1 MKTIKHFRN
10 FLPLILLNGSVI
22 AQNNNVAENVPQV
35 VSTTN
40 YNTTGWALIILLLI
54 QILVVKAISDAIKNV
69 SKSDAIQKNNNRG
82 LSTLIFLIGLIFS
95 INAFGQNTS
104 ANNSLIDFSETEI
117 NILITL
123 NILLSLVVLW
133 MYYQF
138 RQILKFTNLIKEED
152 ASSAFWNIEHWLT
165 RSVPVE
171 KEASIQFEHEYDG
184 IRELD
189 NVLPPWWLWMFYAT
203 IVFSF
208 IYLIHYHISPIKALE
223 KIGFVGPGVG
233 QEELYKMEM
242 EEAEKQKQAY
252 LAQAASKI
260 NEENVTLLTDAN
272 ELAKGKEIFTTNCV
286 VCHGNQ
292 GQGGAGPNLTDEYWI
307 HGCDIKNV
315 FKTIKY
321 GVPAKGMIAWESQL
335 SPLQIQQV
343 ASFVISLKG
352 TNPSGAK
359 EPQGEKCDNNATA
372 TPAVKDSTA
381 SK

>member
-307 HGCDIKNV
+307 YGCDIKEV

-359 EPQGEKCDNNATA
+359 EPQGEKCDNNTTT

>member
-1 MKTIKHFRN
+1 MKTTKHFRN
-10 FLPLILLNGSVI
+10 LLPLILLNGSAI
-22 AQNNNVAENVPQV
+22 AQANNVVENVPQV
-35 VSTTN
+35 VSTTS

-82 LSTLIFLIGLIFS
+82 LSTLIFLIGLFFS

-104 ANNSLIDFSETEI
+104 ENNSLVDFSETDI

-138 RQILKFTNLIKEED
+138 RQILKFTNLIKEEENT
-152 ASSAFWNIEHWLT
+152 SAFWNIENWLT
-165 RSVPVE
+165 RAVPVD

-203 IVFSF
+203 IAFSI

-252 LAQAASKI
+252 LSQAASKI

-292 GQGGAGPNLTDEYWI
+292 GQGGAGPNLTDEYWLY
-307 HGCDIKNV
+307 GCDIKEV

>member
-307 HGCDIKNV
+307 YGCDIKEV

-321 GVPAKGMIAWESQL
+321 DVPAKGMIAWESQL